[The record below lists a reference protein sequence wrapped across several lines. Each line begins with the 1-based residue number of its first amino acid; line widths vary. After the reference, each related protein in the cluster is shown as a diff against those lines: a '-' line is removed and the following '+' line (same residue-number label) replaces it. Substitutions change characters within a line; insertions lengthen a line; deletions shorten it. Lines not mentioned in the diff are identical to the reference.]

1 MSNRNAGSLKPKRPK
16 QALPEPPP
24 IRYVN
29 EDKPAGPSNQPLKHS
44 ASNLPADYW
53 RHRRAMTWLA
63 VLTGLFLFPLL
74 GYFKPALFEV
84 APAFYSLVTLIVAA
98 YMSTAVLDD
107 KWKKEK
113 P

>member
-1 MSNRNAGSLKPKRPK
+1 MSSYANADKLRPK
-16 QALPEPPP
+16 KPPSPPEPPP
-24 IRYVN
+24 VRYVN
-29 EDKPAGPSNQPLKHS
+29 DDKRPSNQPLKHS
-44 ASNLPADYW
+44 ALNLPADYW

-63 VLTGLFLFPLL
+63 VLAGLFLFPLL
-74 GYFKPALFEV
+74 GYFKPALFEL
-84 APAFYSLVTLIVAA
+84 APAFYSLVTVIVAA